1 MTTAFAPER
10 FHGSSLT
17 MHSSPSPSSAP
28 LVGGG
33 SDSNQVHQ
41 LEIVWQDVTARPWY
55 VELTERELNRL
66 IALGEGWDGGR
77 GRSTTKQALI
87 ATIQVLAR
95 LLDEESAAPQFFP
108 LPDGGVQLEWLVAGN
123 SVVIEIDARGE
134 AYVLATTE
142 KDSVVVEGVYGPE
155 DLDLAR
161 HLQKFLNALSRLV
174 RTAD

>member
-1 MTTAFAPER
+1 
-10 FHGSSLT
+10 
-17 MHSSPSPSSAP
+17 
-28 LVGGG
+28 
-33 SDSNQVHQ
+33 
-41 LEIVWQDVTARPWY
+41 
-55 VELTERELNRL
+55 
-66 IALGEGWDGGR
+66 
-77 GRSTTKQALI
+77 LI